1 MREVSVFFIVSDSIQ
16 FFSSLYVTLC
26 FEVPC
31 PVIHNF
37 SSLSIPVSQ
46 SPLNPSPWVFF
57 YQLIRITAQAFPTG
71 KTPKVCNYYS
81 DKITQDSKLH
91 VMLQV
96 AHTPHPGCLTHPSVC
111 AHTLS
116 GFWLQFSCSL
126 LLWLFATP
134 WTAKCQASLSITS
147 SEFTQTHVH
156 GVGDA
161 IQPSHPLSSP
171 SPPAL
176 NLSPAS
182 GSFQMSQF
190 FASGCQNIGV
200 SASASVLPMNI

>member
-1 MREVSVFFIVSDSIQ
+1 M
-16 FFSSLYVTLC
+16 TLH
-26 FEVPC
+26 FEVPR

-116 GFWLQFSCSL
+116 SFWLQFSCSL
-126 LLWLFATP
+126 LLRLFATP
-134 WTAKCQASLSITS
+134 WTAKCQACLSIS
-147 SEFTQTHVH
+147 NSEFTQTHVH
-156 GVGDA
+156 GVVMPFSHL
-161 IQPSHPLSSP
+161 ILCHPLRLLPSISPQHQGLSKWVSSLHQV
-171 SPPAL
+171 AKIL
-176 NLSPAS
+176 EFQLQHK
-182 GSFQMSQF
+182 SFQWIF
-190 FASGCQNIGV
+190 RTYF
-200 SASASVLPMNI
+200 L